1 MPKRFEYFYWTITFF
16 CAIKKYFIFHIK
28 IKGSQTLLMLT
39 IYSYLQRGWS
49 LSADGY
55 YSFSSQQQRAEEVT
69 IPSTE
74 LAQQVIEYARQL
86 EMIV

>member
-1 MPKRFEYFYWTITFF
+1 MSVLSCCVCVCLR
-16 CAIKKYFIFHIK
+16 
-28 IKGSQTLLMLT
+28 LL
-39 IYSYLQRGWS
+39 LQRGWNQ
-49 LSADGY
+49 SADGY
-55 YSFSSQQQRAEEVT
+55 YSFSSQQQRTEEVT

>member
-1 MPKRFEYFYWTITFF
+1 V
-16 CAIKKYFIFHIK
+16 CLC
-28 IKGSQTLLMLT
+28 LL
-39 IYSYLQRGWS
+39 LQRGWNQ
-49 LSADGY
+49 SADGY
-55 YSFSSQQQRAEEVT
+55 YSFSSQQQRTEEVT

>member
-1 MPKRFEYFYWTITFF
+1 MSETSTRAKFE
-16 CAIKKYFIFHIK
+16 
-28 IKGSQTLLMLT
+28 LLLVFPW
-39 IYSYLQRGWS
+39 QRGWT
-49 LSADGY
+49 LSADSC
-55 YSFSSQQQRAEEVT
+55 YSFSSQQQRTEEVN

>member
-1 MPKRFEYFYWTITFF
+1 MVKEQELTYNFF
-16 CAIKKYFIFHIK
+16 LF
-28 IKGSQTLLMLT
+28 
-39 IYSYLQRGWS
+39 QRGWS
-49 LSADGY
+49 LSPDGY
-55 YSFSSQQQRAEEVT
+55 YSFTSQQQRTEEVT

>member
-1 MPKRFEYFYWTITFF
+1 MGLKYGRTFLLHLSPIGSLAMTMF
-16 CAIKKYFIFHIK
+16 GHTKKFHPHF
-28 IKGSQTLLMLT
+28 LL
-39 IYSYLQRGWS
+39 SSQRGWS
-49 LSADGY
+49 LSQDGY
-55 YSFSSQQQRAEEVT
+55 YSFTSQQQRTEEVT

>member
-1 MPKRFEYFYWTITFF
+1 MTEY
-16 CAIKKYFIFHIK
+16 AKK
-28 IKGSQTLLMLT
+28 
-39 IYSYLQRGWS
+39 RGWS
-49 LSADGY
+49 LSQDGY
-55 YSFSSQQQRAEEVT
+55 YSFTSQQQRTEEVT

>member
-1 MPKRFEYFYWTITFF
+1 MCSWSGF
-16 CAIKKYFIFHIK
+16 CA
-28 IKGSQTLLMLT
+28 
-39 IYSYLQRGWS
+39 LQRGWTQS
-49 LSADGY
+49 PDGY
-55 YSFSSQQQRAEEVT
+55 YSFSTQHQKTEEVT

>member
-1 MPKRFEYFYWTITFF
+1 MFF
-16 CAIKKYFIFHIK
+16 LF
-28 IKGSQTLLMLT
+28 
-39 IYSYLQRGWS
+39 QRGWS
-49 LSADGY
+49 LSPDGC
-55 YSFSSQQQRAEEVT
+55 YSFTSQQQRTEEVN

>member
-1 MPKRFEYFYWTITFF
+1 MTKNKIAEHLSLFFYLI
-16 CAIKKYFIFHIK
+16 
-28 IKGSQTLLMLT
+28 L
-39 IYSYLQRGWS
+39 LQRGWS
-49 LSADGY
+49 LSPDGY
-55 YSFSSQQQRAEEVT
+55 YSFTSQQQRTEEVT

>member
-1 MPKRFEYFYWTITFF
+1 MFMVWFF
-16 CAIKKYFIFHIK
+16 A
-28 IKGSQTLLMLT
+28 
-39 IYSYLQRGWS
+39 LQRGWTQS
-49 LSADGY
+49 PDGY
-55 YSFSSQQQRAEEVT
+55 YSFSTQHQKTEEVN

>member
-1 MPKRFEYFYWTITFF
+1 MYVCNFLFYFMCANMFF
-16 CAIKKYFIFHIK
+16 CCFCKSSEIVKQQELISNFLF
-28 IKGSQTLLMLT
+28 
-39 IYSYLQRGWS
+39 QRGWS
-49 LSADGY
+49 LSPDGY
-55 YSFSSQQQRAEEVT
+55 YSFTSQQQRTEEVT